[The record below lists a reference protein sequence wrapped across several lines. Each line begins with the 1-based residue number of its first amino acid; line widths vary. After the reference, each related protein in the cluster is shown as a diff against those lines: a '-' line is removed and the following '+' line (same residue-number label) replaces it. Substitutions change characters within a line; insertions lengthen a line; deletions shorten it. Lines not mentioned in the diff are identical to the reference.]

1 MQGKSIQGKERKRN
15 RNAVPVSARCWIDS
29 AASLN
34 LALGVMLKH
43 YSAKLSAV
51 FCPSFG
57 AHTWTKM
64 FLLPVRALATIL
76 PCHFWKLSLHLRSK
90 LPEIVREE
98 WSRNDPNVAIKSL
111 DAIFGPSGCSLVTLT
126 MRQGLGHMLCEWS
139 DPTRLVC
146 FSACGIR
153 QGTLPLSKLS
163 LPFRST
169 CRKENS
175 HRSACWLRADLLW
188 CPWLTETLQPE

>member
-1 MQGKSIQGKERKRN
+1 
-15 RNAVPVSARCWIDS
+15 
-29 AASLN
+29 
-34 LALGVMLKH
+34 MLKH

-51 FCPSFG
+51 FCPSFR

-64 FLLPVRALATIL
+64 FLLPVRALATTP

-90 LPEIVREE
+90 LPEIVRWE

-111 DAIFGPSGCSLVTLT
+111 GAIFGPSGSSSVTLT
-126 MRQGLGHMLCEWS
+126 VRQGLGHMLCEWC
-139 DPTRLVC
+139 DPPKLVC

-153 QGTLPLSKLS
+153 QGTVPLSKLS

-175 HRSACWLRADLLW
+175 HRSACWLTVMS
-188 CPWLTETLQPE
+188 LTDRNTATWIRQTSMFSTKDFLYCSITKDKVFRIQNLFIYYLG

>member
-64 FLLPVRALATIL
+64 FLLPVRALARTP

-98 WSRNDPNVAIKSL
+98 WSRNDHNVAIKSL
-111 DAIFGPSGCSLVTLT
+111 GHHFWPLRLLFGDPDCEAGTWPYALWMKWPHQT
-126 MRQGLGHMLCEWS
+126 GLL
-139 DPTRLVC
+139 
-146 FSACGIR
+146 
-153 QGTLPLSKLS
+153 LS
-163 LPFRST
+163 LWHKTRHTPT
-169 CRKENS
+169 V
-175 HRSACWLRADLLW
+175 
-188 CPWLTETLQPE
+188 